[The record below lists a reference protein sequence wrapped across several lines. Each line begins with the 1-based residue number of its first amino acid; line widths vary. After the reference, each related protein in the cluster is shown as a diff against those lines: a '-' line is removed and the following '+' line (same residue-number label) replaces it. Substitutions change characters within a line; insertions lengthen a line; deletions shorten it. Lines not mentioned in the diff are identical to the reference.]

1 MKTMIR
7 LFCILLISF
16 TFQGAANGEISA
28 PADSIPKKARRFD
41 VFPAITYSPETQL
54 TLGGIGYYYMD
65 LSREGK
71 PAKLSNINFL
81 AVYTT
86 AKQTAIELR
95 AEIFTPGNKWRIRGE
110 TFFNHWPDR
119 NYGAG
124 NDASVLLQVRDD
136 SEWDTVNYLSYTSDR
151 LKFAPAV
158 IREIAPNLFVGLNV
172 DLEYL
177 YNVSPLP
184 DAYDYLGLDAAR
196 IEDLPIA
203 GMRSGIGMQ
212 LLYDSRDNVLNPLK
226 GTYAEFSELHYM
238 KALGSDFDFNSFR
251 LDVRQFINTTK
262 NHTLAL
268 RAVANLRYSGSAIP
282 IRGLSRVGGRSFLR
296 GYFIGTYQDNHLLGF
311 EGEYRLPFWK
321 EDTQAPLIQFWKRLG
336 LVVFAGTAQVAPE
349 LSDFSANR
357 FHTAVG
363 GGLRILF
370 NRDSRVNLRI
380 DYAQALHPDS
390 AGPGK
395 RQSGLY
401 FFLSEA
407 F

>member
-1 MKTMIR
+1 MRK
-7 LFCILLISF
+7 LFILSGFLCILPFFSLAQ
-16 TFQGAANGEISA
+16 QGQ
-28 PADSIPKKARRFD
+28 PLQKDSSQQKFRQFD

-65 LSREGK
+65 LSREGR
-71 PAKLSNINFL
+71 PANLSNINFL

-95 AEIFTPGNKWRIRGE
+95 AEVFTPGNLWRIRGE

-119 NYGAG
+119 NYGSG
-124 NDASVLLQVRDD
+124 NEASVLLAASDKD
-136 SEWDTVNYLSYTSDR
+136 EIDTLNYLAYTSDR

-158 IREIAPNLFVGLNV
+158 IRKIAPNFFVGANL
-172 DLEYL
+172 DIEYL
-177 YNVSPLP
+177 YNVSSLP
-184 DAYDYLGLDAAR
+184 DHYTFLTPDSGLIA
-196 IEDLPIA
+196 ELPVK
-203 GMRSGIGMQ
+203 GLRSGIGLQ

-226 GTYAEFSELHYM
+226 GTYVEFSDLHYTR
-238 KALGSDFDFNSFR
+238 ALGGDFDFNSYR
-251 LDVRQFINTTK
+251 LDVRHFLNPVR

-268 RAVANLRYSGSAIP
+268 RALINLRYSADPIP
-282 IRGLSRVGGRSFLR
+282 IRGLSRIGGRSFIR

-311 EGEYRLPFWK
+311 EGEYRMPFWK
-321 EDTQAPLIQFWKRLG
+321 EGTDAPLIQFWRRLG
-336 LVVFAGTAQVAPE
+336 LVVFAGAAQAVPE
-349 LSDFSANR
+349 TEEFAVDAFR
-357 FHTAVG
+357 VAVG

-370 NRDSRVNLRI
+370 NKNSRVNLRI
-380 DYAQALHPDS
+380 DYAQALQMDS

-395 RQSGLY
+395 CQSGFY